1 MKKYFIE
8 SKAVVT
14 LRNEVEVSEEK
25 VKACMEEH
33 GFDEEEAVEYLFN
46 HNEIGN
52 DDDIKKTEVWTV
64 HEEEFKKFYKE

>member
-14 LRNEVEVSEEK
+14 LRNEVEVSEEM
-25 VKACMEEH
+25 VKTCMEEH

-46 HNEIGN
+46 HNKISN
-52 DDDIKKTEVWTV
+52 DDIKKCDVWTV
-64 HEEEFKKFYKE
+64 HDEEFKKFYKN

>member
-14 LRNEVEVSEEK
+14 LRNEVEISEEQ

-33 GFDEEEAVEYLFN
+33 DFDEEEAVEYIFN
-46 HNEIGN
+46 HNQTKDENIKTTEI
-52 DDDIKKTEVWTV
+52 WTV
-64 HEEEFKKFYKE
+64 HEEEFKKFYKA